1 MSLASKSL
9 LSKVKLGSSSI
20 ADGVSTSVR
29 PSVVTMT
36 ATDLLLLEATFLNIP
51 QLEVL
56 SLPLE
61 LADTERVRLVFLLK
75 RDKGILL
82 PCTMTRDPG
91 SPLNTTQ
98 LVPMITH
105 VQMLREYFVP
115 RVYNP
120 NRHSPPAPSWVSCR
134 TRISYRQLSIFIGYV
149 PKWPLQ
155 LDLLT

>member
-20 ADGVSTSVR
+20 AGGVSTSVR

-36 ATDLLLLEATFLNIP
+36 ATDLLLLKATFLNIP
-51 QLEVL
+51 QLEAL

-82 PCTMTRDPG
+82 PCTMTRDPR

-98 LVPMITH
+98 LVPMIT
-105 VQMLREYFVP
+105 
-115 RVYNP
+115 
-120 NRHSPPAPSWVSCR
+120 
-134 TRISYRQLSIFIGYV
+134 YV
-149 PKWPLQ
+149 
-155 LDLLT
+155 